1 MPEPFSLIRHNLLD
15 KSYYDDLRA
24 QSTLLQGLENDILRA
39 APGCAGLLAD
49 FYFLLYKKA
58 LVFETPPTPG
68 LRSLVLAEAAQQ
80 SGLQKLRSRTA
91 GNRAETHIA
100 LWLLTQDLLERLRGA
115 PWLREA
121 AELLEALGDAG
132 AVPTETGPGLT
143 PEPPRR
149 EQDFWKGVLSPRG
162 LAALERL
169 ARQLQ
174 GDSGLAEQAE
184 TLETLA
190 DAAENPETGEGRPP
204 GLPDPDRM
212 KAAIQQAQGEED
224 PLNGFLESLSPDDS
238 SPGETRPEAGGPAE
252 EPAGAAGTPGDAVPG
267 KNGAGSGDSLADS
280 LRKAAAEGRRRL
292 AAMSAGTWRGQNAP
306 MTLPGLPG
314 QDERRMLASGA
325 PLTGSTPAAEVL
337 SPGADSPGTEDRR
350 ALKGLP
356 APGAGTR
363 APEGSSMP
371 LLVQLRRPLSRLK
384 AESLFDRAVKGLDDF
399 EALLDHGGT
408 SPRELDP
415 LPYDEALRLY
425 KRALDPV
432 MVRFFNKVGQKR
444 EIARRAQH
452 RKKARRDLPVDRIT
466 PDDDLDSILDE
477 ELTDLA
483 LGIEAFENSFIDR
496 FLHQSLLTRAKVSR
510 RARHK
515 GPIVL
520 CYDGSGSMEGDKI
533 LETKA
538 HILAF
543 LEVARQQKRRMVTIQ
558 FASASEPLFVRELH
572 PHRIRL
578 AEVLELMDTFLK
590 GGTDFERPL
599 KEALRYLESDR
610 FRNGDILFITDGI
623 CDISEGF
630 KRRFLASKAEKRFR
644 LYAVIIH
651 GNTYGDYGDL
661 SDISDEILEIRQR
674 DLSDWNHRV
683 SERIFS
689 I

>member
-1 MPEPFSLIRHNLLD
+1 M
-15 KSYYDDLRA
+15 
-24 QSTLLQGLENDILRA
+24 
-39 APGCAGLLAD
+39 
-49 FYFLLYKKA
+49 
-58 LVFETPPTPG
+58 
-68 LRSLVLAEAAQQ
+68 
-80 SGLQKLRSRTA
+80 
-91 GNRAETHIA
+91 
-100 LWLLTQDLLERLRGA
+100 
-115 PWLREA
+115 
-121 AELLEALGDAG
+121 
-132 AVPTETGPGLT
+132 
-143 PEPPRR
+143 
-149 EQDFWKGVLSPRG
+149 
-162 LAALERL
+162 
-169 ARQLQ
+169 
-174 GDSGLAEQAE
+174 
-184 TLETLA
+184 
-190 DAAENPETGEGRPP
+190 
-204 GLPDPDRM
+204 
-212 KAAIQQAQGEED
+212 
-224 PLNGFLESLSPDDS
+224 
-238 SPGETRPEAGGPAE
+238 
-252 EPAGAAGTPGDAVPG
+252 
-267 KNGAGSGDSLADS
+267 
-280 LRKAAAEGRRRL
+280 
-292 AAMSAGTWRGQNAP
+292 
-306 MTLPGLPG
+306 
-314 QDERRMLASGA
+314 
-325 PLTGSTPAAEVL
+325 
-337 SPGADSPGTEDRR
+337 
-350 ALKGLP
+350 
-356 APGAGTR
+356 
-363 APEGSSMP
+363 
-371 LLVQLRRPLSRLK
+371 
-384 AESLFDRAVKGLDDF
+384 
-399 EALLDHGGT
+399 
-408 SPRELDP
+408 
-415 LPYDEALRLY
+415 
-425 KRALDPV
+425 
-432 MVRFFNKVGQKR
+432 
-444 EIARRAQH
+444 
-452 RKKARRDLPVDRIT
+452 DRIT

-510 RARHK
+510 KARHK

-572 PHRIRL
+572 PQRIRL
-578 AEVLELMDTFLK
+578 TEVLELMDTFLK

>member
-1 MPEPFSLIRHNLLD
+1 MSDPFSLIRHNLLD
-15 KSYYDDLRA
+15 KSYYDELKA
-24 QSTLLQGLENDILRA
+24 QSVLMQGLEGDILRA
-39 APGCAGLLAD
+39 APGCDGLLAD
-49 FYFLLYKKA
+49 FYLLLYKKA
-58 LVFETPPTPG
+58 LILETPSAPS
-68 LRSLVLAEAAQQ
+68 LRSLVLAETAEQ
-80 SGLQKLRSRTA
+80 SGLHKLRSRTA
-91 GNRAETHIA
+91 GNRAETHVA
-100 LWLLTQDLLERLRGA
+100 LWLLTQDLLERIRGA
-115 PWLREA
+115 RWLQEA
-121 AELLEALGDAG
+121 AEALRALGDAG
-132 AVPTETGPGLT
+132 AAEADAGPGLM
-143 PEPPRR
+143 PEAPRR
-149 EQDFWKGVLSPRG
+149 EQDFWKGVLGPRG
-162 LAALERL
+162 QAALEGL
-169 ARQLQ
+169 ARQLR
-174 GDSGLAEQAE
+174 GNSGLAEQAE
-184 TLETLA
+184 TLEALA
-190 DAAENPETGEGRPP
+190 DAAENPDSEDGTPV
-204 GLPDPDRM
+204 GLPEPERL
-212 KAAIQQAQGEED
+212 KAAIREAEGGEK
-224 PLNGFLESLSPDDS
+224 PLDSFLEALSPDDGT
-238 SPGETRPEAGGPAE
+238 PPPAPPEAPVAGDGTAAAADSGGAE
-252 EPAGAAGTPGDAVPG
+252 AGADGT
-267 KNGAGSGDSLADS
+267 GDSRGLPES
-280 LRKAAAEGRRRL
+280 LRRAAAEGRRRL
-292 AAMSAGTWRGQNAP
+292 AAMTEGTWRGQGAP
-306 MTLPGLPG
+306 MALPGLPG
-314 QDERRMLASGA
+314 ADERRMLAPGA
-325 PLTGSTPAAEVL
+325 PLAGSAPAAEAL
-337 SPGADSPGTEDRR
+337 SPGADNPGTEDRR

-356 APGAGTR
+356 APGAGIR
-363 APEGSSMP
+363 APKGSPKP
-371 LLVQLRRPLSRLK
+371 LALQLRRSLTRLK
-384 AESLFDRAVKGLDDF
+384 AESLFDRAIKGLDDF

-415 LPYDEALRLY
+415 LPFDEALRLY
-425 KRALDPV
+425 KRSLDPV

-444 EIARRAQH
+444 EIARQAQH
-452 RKKARRDLPVDRIT
+452 RKKARRDLPVDRIA

-572 PHRIRL
+572 PQRIRL
-578 AEVLELMDTFLK
+578 TEVLELMDTFLK